1 LPCKERVE
9 AHSQRWGGEACR
21 AKSVSLTAPTHPRG
35 AQLSVLL
42 VLNAGVSSFVMFTLL
57 TKVPRTPTRTSS

>member
-1 LPCKERVE
+1 
-9 AHSQRWGGEACR
+9 
-21 AKSVSLTAPTHPRG
+21 
-35 AQLSVLL
+35 LSVLL